1 MNTLKAIN
9 VQEITYLDV
18 LEGSTQ
24 WYWGSDYFHGD
35 LYEAEEIF
43 KLGHEITSNKLVFIK
58 YPNGQVFEPIKP
70 QKGHYFGKPIFYN
83 NSVVILIV
91 NFMNNSIT
99 LVGYQNDF
107 KNSNIIATI
116 PLNEITDCYNLF
128 LVDSPLL
135 LARRGHDDIFDII
148 YPQKLSFKIGERESF
163 AYLDEDKLYFSNWY
177 EDPNYREEV
186 IVRDIATGEIIDTFK
201 GSIKT
206 MPNGEKW
213 LLT

>member
-9 VQEITYLDV
+9 IQGITYLD
-18 LEGSTQ
+18 LLKGSTQ

-43 KLGHEITSNKLVFIK
+43 KLGHEITSNKLVFVK

-70 QKGHYFGKPIFYN
+70 KKGQYFGRPIYHD
-83 NSVVILIV
+83 NSVIILLVDFID
-91 NFMNNSIT
+91 NSIV
-99 LVGYQNDF
+99 LLSYHNDF
-107 KNSNIIATI
+107 KNSNVIATI
-116 PLNEITDCYNLF
+116 PLNEITDCYNL
-128 LVDSPLL
+128 LLTGSPLL
-135 LARRGHDDIFDII
+135 FVRNGKDDVFDII
-148 YPQKLSFKIGERESF
+148 YPQKRSFKIGEREAF
-163 AYLDEDKLYFSNWY
+163 DHIDENKMYFLTWH

-186 IVRDIATGEIIDTFK
+186 IVRDIETGEITDTFK

-213 LLT
+213 ILT